1 MLDGRFVTLMV
12 DLLLDGRFVLLYV
25 KKEVIYKLVEL
36 YLSWFSILIIF
47 YAPKR
52 GKYIVAALSVPVRP
66 GTLSGK

>member
-1 MLDGRFVTLMV
+1 MV

-47 YAPKR
+47 MLPK
-52 GKYIVAALSVPVRP
+52 GGSI
-66 GTLSGK
+66 